1 MLPELDD
8 NECKTLAE
16 GFDFSGGQIENVARK
31 FAINGIL
38 DDLEQTDRLAELTT
52 LCSEER
58 INDTLTERRRVGF
71 VA

>member
-8 NECKTLAE
+8 SECKALAE

-31 FAINGIL
+31 FAIDSIL
-38 DDLEQTDRLAELTT
+38 GDLDQVDRLTELTT

-58 INDTLTERRRVGF
+58 INDTMADRRRVGF